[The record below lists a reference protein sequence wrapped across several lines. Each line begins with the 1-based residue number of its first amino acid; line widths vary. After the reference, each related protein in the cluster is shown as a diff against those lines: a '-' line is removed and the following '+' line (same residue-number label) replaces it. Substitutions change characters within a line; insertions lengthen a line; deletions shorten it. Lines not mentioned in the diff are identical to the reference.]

1 MLFDF
6 SQPNKFLQKN
16 GFSSIPAVLAESE
29 VVRWLASY
37 FYKKSWSFFG
47 STSKEIIKPKK
58 SRCNFTHDYTFGPG
72 FIRCKTLDL
81 ILPEK

>member
-1 MLFDF
+1 MIFDF

-37 FYKKSWSFFG
+37 FTGNPGLSLDPQAKKW
-47 STSKEIIKPKK
+47 
-58 SRCNFTHDYTFGPG
+58 RDH
-72 FIRCKTLDL
+72 KT
-81 ILPEK
+81 

>member
-29 VVRWLASY
+29 VVRWLAS
-37 FYKKSWSFFG
+37 SFPRNIHI
-47 STSKEIIKPKK
+47 T
-58 SRCNFTHDYTFGPG
+58 R
-72 FIRCKTLDL
+72 
-81 ILPEK
+81 ILKQHITGKF